1 MAKKTTT
8 KKTSSTKPAS
18 KSAAKQPASQKTAS
32 KKSTTR
38 KPAAKRPTRAKAAK
52 PAPTPKDAPV
62 TPQSPGTPATGP
74 SAPPPKRLTCL
85 DAAHAVLVRLDKPLR
100 VRDLLEQMIDRELWS
115 SPAGL
120 TPESTLAAAIGRD
133 IAKRG
138 AESRFQRVDRGF
150 FAAREWEG

>member
-1 MAKKTTT
+1 MAKKTTAKKTTT
-8 KKTSSTKPAS
+8 KKAAAKKPA
-18 KSAAKQPASQKTAS
+18 AK
-32 KKSTTR
+32 TTTSR

-52 PAPTPKDAPV
+52 PAPSPKATPAAPQ
-62 TPQSPGTPATGP
+62 TPGTAATGP
-74 SAPPPKRLTCL
+74 AAPPPKRMTCL
-85 DAAHAVLVRLDKPLR
+85 DAAHAVLVRLNKPMR
-100 VRDLLEQMIDRELWS
+100 VRDLVEQMIDRELWS

-138 AESRFQRVDRGF
+138 AESRFRRVDRGY

>member
-8 KKTSSTKPAS
+8 KKTSSKKPAS
-18 KSAAKQPASQKTAS
+18 KTAAKQPASKKTTS
-32 KKSTTR
+32 KK
-38 KPAAKRPTRAKAAK
+38 PATKRPTRARAAK
-52 PAPTPKDAPV
+52 PAPTPKTTPV

-74 SAPPPKRLTCL
+74 STPPPRRMTCL
-85 DAAHAVLVRLDKPLR
+85 DAAHAVLVRLNKPMR
-100 VRDLLEQMIDRELWS
+100 VRDLMEQMIDRELWS

-133 IAKRG
+133 ISKRG